1 MIKPAM
7 DERIRHIVKWAPP
20 LSGMPVNRFKK
31 YRHRRNMLFLMT
43 LLSCLFLLSCE
54 NSLPGVDDVLPE
66 LDFSGKE
73 TQVVEKID
81 TLREALR
88 KEPGSAAQ
96 WGKLAMTLEVHD
108 YQLAAI
114 PCYKRAAALDSADFR
129 WPFFLGIIF
138 SGIGQPEALDWFDRA
153 QRINPDDA
161 PLNVL
166 HGQALLNEG
175 RPIEAAKRFENALV
189 ADPANS
195 HAALG
200 LAQICL
206 ARNDLACSNQQL
218 LQAIAGNPQ
227 HGEAYGLLAEVYRR
241 LGNPEAAEKARQKA
255 TEFPGQ
261 TRVHNPAYWAVIEE
275 GVSAAW
281 YQERGRTYLKSGNY
295 PRAEAEFRS
304 VLQLRPNAEDHN
316 NLGIVLHNLKKYDE
330 AIIQYR
336 SAMSINPG
344 NPELFM
350 NLANAHA
357 AKGENQRAVN
367 MLRRADQLARAANRT
382 ELYDPIQQLLET
394 YEQRQ

>member
-1 MIKPAM
+1 M
-7 DERIRHIVKWAPP
+7 
-20 LSGMPVNRFKK
+20 
-31 YRHRRNMLFLMT
+31 
-43 LLSCLFLLSCE
+43 
-54 NSLPGVDDVLPE
+54 
-66 LDFSGKE
+66 
-73 TQVVEKID
+73 
-81 TLREALR
+81 
-88 KEPGSAAQ
+88 
-96 WGKLAMTLEVHD
+96 
-108 YQLAAI
+108 
-114 PCYKRAAALDSADFR
+114 
-129 WPFFLGIIF
+129 
-138 SGIGQPEALDWFDRA
+138 
-153 QRINPDDA
+153 
-161 PLNVL
+161 
-166 HGQALLNEG
+166 
-175 RPIEAAKRFENALV
+175 
-189 ADPANS
+189 
-195 HAALG
+195 
-200 LAQICL
+200 
-206 ARNDLACSNQQL
+206 
-218 LQAIAGNPQ
+218 QAIAGNPQ